1 MSPSLVASPFAHSFA
16 HPLAHPSAPALPP
29 WSAPRLLELLR
40 RLVTELRID
49 VHLPE
54 VELELELQRLHG
66 RLPDLN
72 PAARPLTELHLPR
85 AGLRVT
91 LREADG
97 EQFVYVTDT
106 VRDRLAAY
114 ITFNRLVEI
123 HRRADRHLRAPHT
136 KVSVSYR
143 RQRIAS
149 TVYRWWLDGG
159 RSAITGAR
167 QSPAARALWLSLAR
181 DYPLSYVR
189 IENKRLYPLGDRISE
204 AEMDS
209 LQVRAVLLGRGRS
222 LADFVEAG

>member
-1 MSPSLVASPFAHSFA
+1 MSPTLVATPFAL
-16 HPLAHPSAPALPP
+16 PLAPALPP
-29 WSAPRLLELLR
+29 WGTPRLLDLLR
-40 RLVTELRID
+40 RLVTELRVD

-54 VELELELQRLHG
+54 VELELELQRLNA
-66 RLPDLN
+66 RLPGLN
-72 PAARPLTELHLPR
+72 PSPRPLTQLHLPR

-97 EQFVYVTDT
+97 EQFVYVSDT
-106 VRDRLAAY
+106 VRQQLAAY

-123 HRRADRHLRAPHT
+123 HRHADRHLRAPHT
-136 KVSVSYR
+136 KVSVPYR

-167 QSPAARALWLSLAR
+167 QSPAARALWLSLAL

-189 IENKRLYPLGDRISE
+189 IENKRLYPLGHRITE
-204 AEMDS
+204 AEMDR
-209 LQVRAVLLGRGRS
+209 LNVRAVLLGRGCS
-222 LADFVEAG
+222 LPDFVQAC